1 MKNEIVNIALKN
13 LADQVP
19 FDIQWELIGVD
30 PTEIPNRQA
39 VIPDWQINFKLG
51 KRTLT
56 YLVEVKNQIRTIHLP
71 AIFDLKKEGKDLL
84 VIAEI
89 IYPNIREKLKN
100 EEIYYIDLAGNVFLR
115 LEKNIIYVDGKKEK
129 SLRKEPVTERAFNR
143 AGLILIFHLL
153 QQNDYLNR
161 PYREI
166 AATHGIALGNLTYI
180 INSLT
185 ELGFLRKIE
194 NHNFKLLNKE
204 DLLQKWVQNYPVKL
218 RPHLFLGEFNPRGI
232 NIRDWKTIKLEP
244 EIARWGAEPAANL
257 LTNFL
262 VPAILTIYT
271 TKTRQEIVTNLKLI
285 PEPNGILKVY
295 RKFWDFKEGNELT
308 VPPILIYADLLN
320 TGDPRN
326 LETAKKIYDQFIK
339 EQL

>member
-13 LADQVP
+13 LTDQVP
-19 FDIQWELIGVD
+19 FDIQWELISAD
-30 PTEIPNRQA
+30 PPETPNRKV
-39 VIPDWQINFKLG
+39 VIPDWKINFKLG

-71 AIFDLKKEGKDLL
+71 AILDLKKEGKDLL

-89 IYPNIREKLKN
+89 IYPNIREKLKK
-100 EEIYYIDLAGNVFLR
+100 EEVNYIDLAGNVFLR
-115 LEKNIIYVDGKKEK
+115 FENNIIYVEGKKEK
-129 SLRKEPVTERAFNR
+129 DLKKKPATDRAFNR

-166 AATHGIALGNLTYI
+166 AATNGIALGNLTYI

-194 NHNFKLLNKE
+194 PHNFKLLNKD
-204 DLLQKWVQNYPVKL
+204 DLLQKWVQNYPIKL
-218 RPHLFLGEFNPRGI
+218 RPHLFLGEFNPWGV
-232 NIRDWKTIKLEP
+232 NIRDWKTLKLEP
-244 EIARWGAEPAANL
+244 EIDLWGAEPAANL
-257 LTNFL
+257 LTNYL
-262 VPAILTIYT
+262 VPATLTIYT
-271 TKTRQEIVTNLKLI
+271 TKNRQEIITNLKLI
-285 PEPNGILKVY
+285 PAPKGILSVY
-295 RKFWDFKEGNELT
+295 RKFWVFKEGNKLA

-326 LETAKKIYDQFIK
+326 LEIAKKIYEQFIK